1 MTNDWWK
8 NETAYQIWPK
18 SFMDSNGDGI
28 GDIRGITSKLDY
40 LKDLGIGILWI
51 SPFYPSPLADEGY
64 DISDYYG
71 IDPRFGTMEDFD
83 ELISEAS
90 KRSIHIVIDMV
101 LNHCSDEHP
110 WFRKACED
118 PDGPYGKYFYI
129 MDREGD
135 RLPSNL
141 RSYFGGPVWEP
152 LPGHP
157 DKVYLHLFHKKQ
169 PDLNWENPE
178 LRAEIYKMMNWWLDK
193 GVSGFRMDAIINIKK
208 VLPFHDYPAD
218 RDDGLASVQQMLT
231 EQTGILDFFREMKRE
246 VFDKHD
252 TFTVSELFNYK
263 PEDLPALIGTD
274 GGCFSSIF
282 DFSTELCGKSPDG
295 WYHAKPFL
303 TADEYR
309 ESVFNSQK
317 AIGEK
322 GFFSNIIENHDEPRG
337 VSHYIRQ
344 DLWGARSKAAKKA
357 LAGTYFLLRGI
368 PFIYQG
374 QETGMENISIP
385 SIAQVDDVETLNE
398 YRTALAAG
406 LSEDEALQAVAPFSR
421 DNVRVPMRWT
431 EAPDCGF
438 TTGTP
443 WTPLYASPENNVED
457 ELQDPD
463 SVLNFYKK
471 LIRLRGNEEYWD
483 VLTNGEFLAYNEG
496 QSNIISYFRWNGIC
510 TLLIMANF
518 QPECQNIELP
528 DEGKHYEVILTN
540 GAPLHIYGNTATL
553 LGWQFAVVQVR

>member
-1 MTNDWWK
+1 MANDWWK

-64 DISDYYG
+64 DISDYYS

-83 ELISEAS
+83 ELLSEAA
-90 KRSIHIVIDMV
+90 KRNIQIVIDLV
-101 LNHCSDEHP
+101 VNHCSDEHP

-118 PDGPYGKYFYI
+118 PDGAYGRYFYI
-129 MDREGD
+129 MDRDGD

-157 DKVYLHLFHKKQ
+157 DKVYLHFFHKKQ
-169 PDLNWENPE
+169 PDLNWENPG
-178 LRAEIYKMMNWWLDK
+178 LRAEIYKMMNWWLDR
-193 GVSGFRMDAIINIKK
+193 GVSGFRLDAVINIKK

-218 RDDGLASVQQMLT
+218 RDDGLASVQQMLA
-231 EQTGILDFFREMKRE
+231 EQTGILDFFREMKSE

-252 TFTVSELFNYK
+252 AFTVSELFDYK
-263 PEDLPALIGTD
+263 PEDLPDLIGT
-274 GGCFSSIF
+274 GQGCFSSTF

-295 WYHAKPFL
+295 WYRSKPFL

-309 ESVFNSQK
+309 ESLFASQK
-317 AIGEK
+317 AIRET

-337 VSHYIRQ
+337 VSHYIQ
-344 DLWGARSKAAKKA
+344 QNLWGSNCKAAKKA

-374 QETGMENISIP
+374 QEIGMENISIP
-385 SIAQVDDVETLNE
+385 SMDEVDDVETINE
-398 YRTALAAG
+398 FRIAREAG
-406 LSEDEALQAVAPFSR
+406 LSDEEALKAVSPFSR
-421 DNVRVPMRWT
+421 DNVRVPMRWDSS
-431 EAPDCGF
+431 PSCGF

-443 WTPLYASPENNVED
+443 WTPLCASPGNNVED

-471 LIRLRGNEEYWD
+471 LTRLRTNEEYWD
-483 VLTNGEFLAYNEG
+483 VLTNGEFLAYDEK
-496 QSNIISYFRWNGIC
+496 QPNIISYFRWNGIC

-528 DEGKHYEVILTN
+528 NEDKHYEVILTN
-540 GAPLHIYGNTATL
+540 GAPLHIYGNNVTL
-553 LGWQFAVVQVR
+553 LGWQFAVIQMR